1 MARKKN
7 SLSAF
12 EKALNESG
20 LSEQYSM
27 ESISNMD
34 GDDNLIG
41 GDIDNIDEIEQPEE
55 EDIPAEDNK
64 NEGVDPLEDTT
75 DIPPHV
81 LNNNRSSDEQEDS
94 EQVDADTEDDSIEEV
109 DENETVQVGAFFDA
123 FAESLGWDVE
133 EDEKPNSIETLI
145 EYIQDVV
152 DQNSQPEYSDDR
164 IKQLDE
170 YVKNGGRFEDF
181 YSAQSESLI
190 YDDMDLEDESN
201 QKAVVREY
209 LKLSGYTDQQINKK
223 IERYE
228 DADMLS
234 EESEEA
240 YDRLKLIKQQQLEH
254 RQHQQEQIRIQ
265 QEREVAEFTT
275 GLNSKISNLDNIRG
289 ISIPKEDRKALFNYI
304 TKVDADGYTQYQKD
318 FNKNLVDNLI
328 ESAYFTMKGDTL
340 LGEAKRNGETSAA
353 KKLRS
358 ILKHQ
363 SKNHT
368 RYNVQ
373 DEKQRSVAD
382 IASKWL

>member
-1 MARKKN
+1 MGRKKN
-7 SLSAF
+7 SLSVF
-12 EKALNESG
+12 DKALQESG
-20 LSEQYSM
+20 LSDEYGM

-34 GDDNLIG
+34 GDDNLMNNG
-41 GDIDNIDEIEQPEE
+41 IDNIDDIEQPE
-55 EDIPAEDNK
+55 DNDPAEDK
-64 NEGVDPLEDTT
+64 NDEGVDPLEDNT

-81 LNNNRSSDEQEDS
+81 LNNNRSSEEQEIDEQD
-94 EQVDADTEDDSIEEV
+94 DDEDDDLVENV
-109 DENETVQVGAFFDA
+109 DENESAQVGAFFDA

-133 EDEKPNSIETLI
+133 EDEKPNSIESLI

-152 DQNSQPEYSDDR
+152 DQNSQPEYADDR

-170 YVKNGGRFEDF
+170 YVKNGGKFEDF
-181 YSAQSESLI
+181 YNVQSESI
-190 YDDMDLEDESN
+190 AYEDMDLDDESN
-201 QKAVVREY
+201 QKAVIREY
-209 LKLSGYTDQQINKK
+209 LKMSGYTDQQINKK

-240 YDRLKLIKQQQLEH
+240 YDRLKLIKEQQIQY
-254 RQHQQEQIRIQ
+254 RQQQQEQMRAE
-265 QEREVAEFTT
+265 QERQVLEFTN
-275 GLNSKISNLDNIRG
+275 GLNSTISNLDNIRG

-304 TKVDADGYTQYQKD
+304 TKIDADGYTQYQKD
-318 FNKNLVDNLI
+318 FNKNLVNNLI

-353 KKLRS
+353 KKLRNM
-358 ILKHQ
+358 LKHQ